1 MKPPIFIVLLPMYI
15 LAWEEAEKGRE
26 SPLCVQ
32 SNQAGIFSY
41 SCLKPPIFILLKFF
55 HYGV

>member
-41 SCLKPPIFILLKFF
+41 SCMQSLIFMLLKFF
-55 HYGV
+55 YSGV